1 MIITKIEV
9 KGAGKETARVTLVKG
24 LNVISGASDTG
35 KSYICQCVQFILGA
49 EKPPKSIDEAKG
61 YSSLEVTF
69 EESDGG
75 SFILKREL
83 KNGAEIT
90 LVENEITQ
98 ILKPNHKGKKNLSS
112 YFLGKIGIG
121 NQVLVSGTQSLNH
134 SSLTLRILEKL
145 FLVDE
150 ARIITDDSPLG
161 KGQNTEKTLE
171 TSLIKTLL
179 TGCDDSDVKLLQ
191 KRKKSKQSLNN
202 KIDNLEDFIS
212 RYFSSD
218 DVDKDKV
225 EYLSNDVEEIE
236 KSIEVAESELDTL
249 LETGSSGIEKRNYLA
264 SRSGVLNRKLDE
276 DNTVLERFRLLLSK
290 YSSDKERLEASSEAA
305 KYVDSHYVANCPTC
319 GSVLDDNSEIS
330 VELVLASN
338 ASEIR
343 KIDRKVEGLYSTIHE
358 IEEHK
363 DAITNELV
371 SLGEKLSELEN
382 SLDPNISKMITE
394 ARSMIKSLAVNR
406 ENLTADLNLEIKRGQ
421 ILKEIGTL
429 QVEHDK
435 IADKY
440 EIPDFSEELQ
450 QLMQEISN
458 VLIRWDFPN
467 GSQVTYDKENRD
479 ISIGGKPR
487 GHFGKGY
494 RAICFSAFVIGL
506 MNYLCRKNRHA
517 GFLVLDSPLTTYKE
531 RDEIASGEESEQAF
545 IANNLIYA
553 FYRDLTDFYND
564 KQIIVLDNQE
574 PSKDIQ
580 DSMNYV
586 HFSKNEQ
593 IGRYG
598 FFPLSSD
605 QQ

>member
-1 MIITKIEV
+1 MIISKIEV
-9 KGAGKETARVTLVKG
+9 KGDGKKTAIVTLEKG

-35 KSYICQCVQFILGA
+35 KSYICQCIQFILGA
-49 EKPPKSIDEAKG
+49 EKVPKPIDEAKG
-61 YSSLEVTF
+61 YSSLEVAF

-75 SFILKREL
+75 SFVLKREL
-83 KNGAEIT
+83 KNNAAIT
-90 LVENEITQ
+90 LVENDVTK
-98 ILKPNHKGKKNLSS
+98 ILKPKHQGKENLSS
-112 YFLGKIGIG
+112 YFLGKIGIE
-121 NQVLVSGTQSLNH
+121 NQVLVSGTQSLKH
-134 SSLTLRILEKL
+134 SSLTLRILDKL
-145 FLVDE
+145 FVVDE

-171 TSLIKTLL
+171 TSLLKTLL
-179 TGCDDSDVKLLQ
+179 TGCDDSDVQMLK
-191 KRKKSKQSLNN
+191 KRNKSKQSLHI
-202 KIDNLEDFIS
+202 KIDNLEDFMS

-218 DVDKDKV
+218 DVDENRIKK
-225 EYLSNDVEEIE
+225 LSDNVDAIE
-236 KSIEVAESELDTL
+236 KSIEMAESELDTL
-249 LETGSSGIEKRNYLA
+249 LKTGSEGIERRNNLA
-264 SRSGVLNRKLDE
+264 SRSDALNRKLDE
-276 DNTVLERFRLLLSK
+276 DSTLLERFHLLLSK
-290 YSSDKERLEASSEAA
+290 YSSDRERLEANSEAA

-330 VELVLASN
+330 VELVLSSN

-343 KIDRKVEGLYSTIHE
+343 KNDRKVEGLYSTILE

-363 DAITNELV
+363 DVISNELL
-371 SLGEKLSELEN
+371 SLGEELRELEN

-394 ARSMIKSLAVNR
+394 TRSVIKSLTENK

-421 ILKEIGTL
+421 ILKEIGSL
-429 QVEHDK
+429 QVERDE
-435 IADKY
+435 ISDKY
-440 EIPDFSEELQ
+440 EIPDFSKELQ
-450 QLMQEISN
+450 QLMKEISN

-467 GSQVTYDKENRD
+467 GNQVTYDKDNRD

-506 MNYLCRKNRHA
+506 MNYLCGKNRHA

-531 RDEIASGEESEQAF
+531 RDEVFSGEESEQSF

-553 FYRDLTDFYND
+553 FYRDLCDFYND

-574 PSKDIQ
+574 PSKDTQ

-586 HFSKNEQ
+586 HFSKNEN